1 MNTLLDQI
9 KQCKICKEHLP
20 LEPKPILR
28 FNENSKIVII
38 GQAPGIKAHEKG
50 LDFDDLSGDKLRSW
64 LGVDRET
71 FYNTDNFAVIPM
83 GFCYP
88 GKGKTGDLPP
98 RPECKPKWHQSIFES
113 LKNVQLTMLIGAY
126 SQKAY
131 LGEDFQKN
139 LTQTVISYHSY
150 LPEYFP
156 IPHPSPTN
164 RFWMAKNKWF
174 VTDVIPELQQRVKM
188 ILS

>member
-1 MNTLLDQI
+1 MNTLFEEI
-9 KQCKICKEHLP
+9 KQCQTCAANLP

-38 GQAPGIKAHEKG
+38 GQAPGIKAHQSAM
-50 LDFDDLSGDKLRSW
+50 DFDDLSGDKLRTW

-71 FYNTDNFAVIPM
+71 FYNTNNFAVIPM

-98 RPECKPKWHQSIFES
+98 RPECLPQWHQHIFDTLRE
-113 LKNVQLTMLIGAY
+113 VQLTLLIGAY
-126 SQKAY
+126 AQKAY
-131 LGEDFQKN
+131 LGDAFQKN
-139 LTQTVISYHSY
+139 LTETVRNYHQY
-150 LPEYFP
+150 LPLQFP

-174 VTDVIPELQQRVKM
+174 TTEVLPELEHRVNM
-188 ILS
+188 ILR